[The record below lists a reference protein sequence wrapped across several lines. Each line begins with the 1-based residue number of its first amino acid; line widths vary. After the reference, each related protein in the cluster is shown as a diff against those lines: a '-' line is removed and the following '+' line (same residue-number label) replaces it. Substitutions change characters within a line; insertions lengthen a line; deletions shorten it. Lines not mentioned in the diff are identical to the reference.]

1 MVNLT
6 FYRLDVPYLI
16 ISDNS
21 EAQHSSISI
30 FHFPSAGRSF
40 MLEFLFWS
48 FKVIWFGAFQIACG
62 LFGHLLF
69 GFRFPGEISF
79 SLILR
84 VDQLI
89 SLILDHDP
97 ICWMLWYHDG
107 FFQTTAGVR
116 SDRGHLIFLNFLSS
130 FWSIRQILF
139 TSVPLYYFD
148 LKSDWLP
155 LFPFAFGSPPE
166 DLLFRYLLFV
176 PIEYH
181 GNSNFSRWNV
191 SQMHTSAFVQSTDFP
206 DPGPIQR
213 WLEDGGVIW

>member
-1 MVNLT
+1 
-6 FYRLDVPYLI
+6 
-16 ISDNS
+16 
-21 EAQHSSISI
+21 
-30 FHFPSAGRSF
+30 
-40 MLEFLFWS
+40 MLEFLCWS
-48 FKVIWFGAFQIACG
+48 SKYHLIWC
-62 LFGHLLF
+62 
-69 GFRFPGEISF
+69 FPNATVLWSSAVRISF
-79 SLILR
+79 SRRDLR
-84 VDQLI
+84 FHW
-89 SLILDHDP
+89 SWGETSWFSMTMDHDP
-97 ICWMLWYHDG
+97 SCWMLFWYHDG

-166 DLLFRYLLFV
+166 DLLFLYLLFV

-191 SQMHTSAFVQSTDFP
+191 PQMHTSAFVQSTDFA
-206 DPGPIQR
+206 DPRPFFR
-213 WLEDGGVIW
+213 WLEKQGVIW

>member
-1 MVNLT
+1 M
-6 FYRLDVPYLI
+6 FPSLI
-16 ISDNS
+16 FSDNS

-30 FHFPSAGRSF
+30 YIPSAGRSF
-40 MLEFLFWS
+40 MWNFFVDLQRTSDLVLSKLLW
-48 FKVIWFGAFQIACG
+48 

-69 GFRFPGEISF
+69 GFRFPGEIF
-79 SLILR
+79 VFPDLR
-84 VDQLI
+84 VDQWLPRSWI
-89 SLILDHDP
+89 MIP

-155 LFPFAFGSPPE
+155 YFPLAFGSPPE
-166 DLLFRYLLFV
+166 DLLFLYLLFV
-176 PIEYH
+176 TI
-181 GNSNFSRWNV
+181 R
-191 SQMHTSAFVQSTDFP
+191 
-206 DPGPIQR
+206 
-213 WLEDGGVIW
+213 